1 MKKLLTLPTM
11 LILTGCGVDSDSVR
25 KQASAEA
32 AGSIPNV
39 PMTWKTAQAKTGR
52 VNVAWVRRFN
62 DSTLNR
68 LVREAQANNKDLQV
82 AAANV
87 TRSQALARQAGAVL
101 SPQVNLTAG
110 GGRSGS
116 GLGRAPAN
124 VNLGLQASWEIDLWG
139 RLKSSRQAAKENAA
153 AALANY
159 RYSQE
164 SLAAGVARAYFLAI
178 DAQRQEAL
186 NKRTLVALREIQ
198 RIVKAQK
205 ANGEAS
211 GRDLSLVNSDIAG
224 ARAGVV
230 AAQGSKRDA
239 VRALELLL
247 GRYPGN
253 DLKVRSSL
261 PSVPRVPKAGIPSQL
276 LERRPDLIAA
286 ERQIAATI
294 NGVNEAKAAR
304 LPSIKLSGSYGGSS
318 SALNKLTNPGNLAW
332 QAASSL
338 LVPLTDGGA
347 RKEQIKVSKASQKAA
362 VASYASAALKAFG
375 EVEQALDQGLLLRQR
390 AKLIKISLDESN
402 NALRLA
408 ELSHKAGE
416 TDLLDVLNLRQKVAT
431 LEASYIT
438 LQRARLDQIVALNL
452 ALGGSWK

>member
-1 MKKLLTLPTM
+1 MNP
-11 LILTGCGVDSDSVR
+11 GSVR
-25 KQASAEA
+25 QQASAEA
-32 AGSIPNV
+32 DGSIPSV
-39 PMTWKTAQAKTGR
+39 PMNWRAAQARTGE

-87 TRSQALARQAGAVL
+87 TRSQALARQAGATL
-101 SPQVNLTAG
+101 SPQLNLTTG
-110 GGRSGS
+110 TGRSGS
-116 GLGRAPAN
+116 GLVRAPAN

-178 DAQRQEAL
+178 NAQRQEAL
-186 NKRTLVALREIQ
+186 NKRTLVALRETQ

-205 ANGEAS
+205 ANGEAN
-211 GRDLSLVNSDIAG
+211 GIDLSLVNSDIAG
-224 ARAGVV
+224 AKAGVV

-239 VRALELLL
+239 IRALELLL

-253 DLKVRSSL
+253 DLKVRYSL
-261 PSVPRVPKAGIPSQL
+261 PAVPRVPKAGIPSQL

-304 LPSIKLSGSYGGSS
+304 LPSIRLSGSYGGSS
-318 SALNKLTNPGNLAW
+318 AALNTLTNPGNLAW
-332 QAASSL
+332 QAASNL
-338 LVPLTDGGA
+338 LVPLVDGGA